1 MSIINQAD
9 QDRYEKIE
17 KLADLKEK
25 GLISQEEYDQE
36 KKKILSSD
44 EKSKQSVVGESFRET
59 FQESKER
66 FQNAFSGDRG
76 NANTSAT
83 GQNSDGK
90 AIASMILGIISLIF
104 IFTGTL
110 AILGLIMGIVG
121 LVLGISANKTAK
133 TSYATAGIVLSIIG
147 IVVCFVV
154 FIAALAC
161 VSAAVGLVESYGY

>member
-1 MSIINQAD
+1 VSIINQTD

-17 KLADLKEK
+17 KLAELKEK

-44 EKSKQSVVGESFRET
+44 EKNKQSVVGESFRET

-76 NANTSAT
+76 NANTNA
-83 GQNSDGK
+83 GQSSDGK

>member
-1 MSIINQAD
+1 VSIISQTG

-17 KLADLKEK
+17 KLAELKEK
-25 GLISQEEYDQE
+25 GLISQEEFEQE
-36 KKKILSSD
+36 KKKILSSE
-44 EKSKQSVVGESFRET
+44 EKREQNVVGEAFRDT

-66 FQNAFSGDRG
+66 FQNAFSSNTG
-76 NANTSAT
+76 NGNRTNT
-83 GQNSDGK
+83 GQNQDGK

-121 LVLGISANKTAK
+121 LVLGISANKTYK

-147 IVVCFVV
+147 IVVCFIV

>member
-17 KLADLKEK
+17 KLAELKEK
-25 GLISQEEYDQE
+25 GLISQEEFDQE

-44 EKSKQSVVGESFRET
+44 EKNKQSVVGESFRET

-76 NANTSAT
+76 NANTNV

-147 IVVCFVV
+147 IVVCCIV